1 VIPNRVQ
8 TDRDH
13 AEQPARTREPAQ
25 QNAAVARVLAL
36 QQSAGNAAVSQVLQR
51 EAVADAEKT
60 QRPAAS
66 RPAGTATHTAARK
79 KGKAPNA
86 YGTFTYDITKA
97 AGENGCDI
105 AVEFVPFSPEID
117 ASKIVIIQT
126 AKSTKGGATHYPNG
140 DRAYYQ
146 PLEAPSGVRTDAL
159 KSETDPFYNYDDKAQ
174 ADESTGTTASK
185 KTTMTDG
192 PSLNVIAG
200 KEASQKF
207 ETAAFGFSGKDEGE
221 FFGTMTWGWDV
232 DDAGNY
238 TLHEPTINDEITTD
252 FGAALRKFI
261 ARKHETTKTGDSPA
275 PAELELPL
283 QQCRLLT
290 KAEEAKLK
298 PFADYAKKT
307 ANARIWV
314 VARYSGKVDGK
325 GPEHRMA
332 MYNVQSVQG
341 CLKDLGATDAAVH
354 ITALEDPSAKER
366 VAPIEVT
373 VIDT

>member
-1 VIPNRVQ
+1 MIPHRVQ

-13 AEQPARTREPAQ
+13 AEQPLRTREPAH

-51 EAVADAEKT
+51 EPVADAEKT

-275 PAELELPL
+275 PASSS
-283 QQCRLLT
+283 CRCSSAACSPRPRRRSSSPSPT
-290 KAEEAKLK
+290 TPRRRPTRASGWSPGTRARSTGRV
-298 PFADYAKKT
+298 PST
-307 ANARIWV
+307 AWPCTTCSPCRDASRI
-314 VARYSGKVDGK
+314 SGR
-325 GPEHRMA
+325 PMPRCT
-332 MYNVQSVQG
+332 SPRWR
-341 CLKDLGATDAAVH
+341 TRR
-354 ITALEDPSAKER
+354 PRSAWR
-366 VAPIEVT
+366 RSRSR
-373 VIDT
+373 